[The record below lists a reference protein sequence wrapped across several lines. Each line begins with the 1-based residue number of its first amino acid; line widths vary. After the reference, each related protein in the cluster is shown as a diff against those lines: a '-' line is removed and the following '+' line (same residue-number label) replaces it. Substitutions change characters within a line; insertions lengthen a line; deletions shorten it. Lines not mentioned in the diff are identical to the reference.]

1 MTQQYQ
7 PQLYQPQ
14 QQVYQPQLVRYA
26 NPDQYAGGQPPL
38 VRYLP
43 GGEPVRYTYTPS
55 VPSAFNT
62 FIPVMNGEATAGL
75 VVNFSRNPSTFGL
88 PKWCSY
94 TPVQKWTGLWLR
106 MNIDQ
111 CARVLDVKGNNNVWA
126 RGQDA
131 PELTWN
137 LESFAWQQFY
147 CTRYLYGYQLPR
159 ESEQQADFSVVSQQ
173 NAVEAM
179 RAMTQ
184 RTQIGVTKALDTS
197 LYDAT
202 HVTTATL
209 WGGGYI
215 NAGTATVPTYK
226 TILDSMYRRIHLDS
240 RGTVRP
246 EDMVVVIN
254 PQHAHIL
261 AQSQEI
267 HAYLKESPFAWPN
280 LNKDLPGQKPNWGI
294 PEYLYGYKHVIEDAV
309 KNPNAKG
316 ASSQSGE
323 YIWPWDKIAMFARPG
338 GLIAPEGAMS
348 FSTIHC
354 FLLEDMAVEQFDDP
368 INRRYT
374 SRFAD
379 DFGFE
384 VVAPVSG
391 CIATE
396 VQSAEPA
403 FFVPPE
409 PQPMM
414 SGGLPSAGT
423 AISASTLA
431 DLESRFSQ
439 LSTLVDS
446 LRKEN
451 MRLEQELAAKNADT
465 PSTTPTPGASGHE
478 GGQKK
483 KAKE

>member
-1 MTQQYQ
+1 MTQPVVRYG
-7 PQLYQPQ
+7 PGGD
-14 QQVYQPQLVRYA
+14 VVRYA
-26 NPDQYAGGQPPL
+26 
-38 VRYLP
+38 
-43 GGEPVRYTYTPS
+43 YTPS

-75 VVNFSRNPSTFGL
+75 VVNFSRNPNTFGL

-94 TPVQKWTGLWLR
+94 TPVGKWTGLWLR

-111 CARVLDVKGNNNVWA
+111 CARILDAKGNNNVWA

-137 LESFAWQQFY
+137 LEGFAWQQFY

-184 RTQIGVTKALDTS
+184 RTQIGVDKALDTT

-202 HVTTATL
+202 HVATATV

-215 NAGTATVPTYK
+215 NAGTATTPTYK
-226 TILDSMYRRIHLDS
+226 TILDTMYRRIHLDS

-294 PEYLYGYKHVIEDAV
+294 PEYLYGYKHVIEDSV

-316 ASSQSGE
+316 ATSQSGE

-368 INRRYT
+368 INRRST
-374 SRFAD
+374 SRFVD

-396 VQSAEPA
+396 VQSSQPA
-403 FFVPPE
+403 FMMAPGGPFPGGGGDFQTN
-409 PQPMM
+409 PQAGFG
-414 SGGLPSAGT
+414 SDRSAGT
-423 AISASTLA
+423 VVSATSLA
-431 DLESRFSQ
+431 ELESRISQ
-439 LSTLVDS
+439 LSTVLDS
-446 LRKEN
+446 LRTEN
-451 MRLEQELAAKNADT
+451 MRLTQENARLSADRPVSESST
-465 PSTTPTPGASGHE
+465 PASSGHE
-478 GGQKK
+478 GGQERKRRDK
-483 KAKE
+483 